1 MSAYFNSDDIAFD
14 VDYVSEHD
22 SLKKYE
28 KVFLDYCKDHIPGSM
43 NRYSSVYY
51 QSLIASEYFAQ
62 CMLEDSNDI
71 EKAYEVGFS
80 VMFNSEELN

>member
-1 MSAYFNSDDIAFD
+1 MSDYLTRDDITFD
-14 VDYVSEHD
+14 IDYD
-22 SLKKYE
+22 CDMLKKYE
-28 KVFLDYCKDHIPGSM
+28 KLFLDYCKDHIPGSM

-51 QSLIASEYFAQ
+51 QSLIASEYFAK

-71 EKAYEVGFS
+71 AKAYEVGFS